1 MTLRSLEEE
10 GFEMRNAVC
19 AMVILVLGAAALP
32 AQPAAPANPLT
43 TELKQAY
50 DRITNNLL
58 RMAEK
63 MPEEN
68 YSFKPVPE
76 IRDFRETMAHTIDY
90 QMRTCSMVNGEAK
103 SVDAASKKTKA
114 EIVEAM
120 KTSMAE
126 CAKAFDS
133 LNDQTIVQIMAGG
146 RGPQRTKLATLN
158 GVVAHNNE
166 EYGYLAVYLRLKGI
180 VPPSS
185 EGAGSRE

>member
-1 MTLRSLEEE
+1 
-10 GFEMRNAVC
+10 MRRTVLLMAV
-19 AMVILVLGAAALP
+19 AAATALALS

-43 TELKQAY
+43 TELRQAF
-50 DRITNNLL
+50 DRVTNNLL

-76 IRDFRETMAHTIDY
+76 IRDFGATMAHTIDY
-90 QMRTCSMVNGEAK
+90 QMRTCSTVNGEAK

-120 KTSMAE
+120 KTAMAE

-133 LNDQTIVQIMAGG
+133 LTDATIVQMMSGG
-146 RGPQRTKLATLN
+146 RGPQRSKLGALN
-158 GVVAHNNE
+158 SVVGHNNE

-185 EGAGSRE
+185 EGGGAAPGAPARRGGM

>member
-1 MTLRSLEEE
+1 MTRIIL
-10 GFEMRNAVC
+10 A
-19 AMVILVLGAAALP
+19 LVLAALALN
-32 AQPAAPANPLT
+32 AQPAAPAANPISA
-43 TELKQAY
+43 ELKQAY
-50 DRITNNLL
+50 DRVTTNLL

-76 IRDFRETMAHTIDY
+76 IRDFSGTLTHTIDY
-90 QMRTCSMVNGEAK
+90 QMRTCSTVNGEAK

-126 CAKAFDS
+126 CRKAFDALTDAS
-133 LNDQTIVQIMAGG
+133 AMQMMSGG
-146 RGPQRTKLATLN
+146 RGPQRSRLATLN
-158 GVVAHNNE
+158 GIVAHNNE
-166 EYGYLAVYLRLKGI
+166 EYGYLAVYLRLKGV

-185 EGAGSRE
+185 EGGGMMGAPARRGQ

>member
-1 MTLRSLEEE
+1 
-10 GFEMRNAVC
+10 MRHFITAS
-19 AMVILVLGAAALP
+19 AILACSAAALS

-43 TELKQAY
+43 AELKQAY
-50 DRITNNLL
+50 DRVTNNLL

-68 YSFKPVPE
+68 YSFKPAAE

-103 SVDAASKKTKA
+103 SVDAASKKTRA
-114 EIVEAM
+114 GIVEAL

-126 CAKAFDS
+126 CAKAIDS
-133 LNDQTIVQIMAGG
+133 MTDQTAVQMMSGG
-146 RGPQRTKLATLN
+146 RGPQRTRLGTLY
-158 GVVAHNNE
+158 GIVGHNNE

-185 EGAGSRE
+185 EGGGMAPGAPARRGGM